1 MYPSAEAMNSGR
13 RPTRSDSAPMIGT
26 STTKATRQIVP
37 IHSAVARGI
46 FTMLVSQVV
55 R

>member
-1 MYPSAEAMNSGR
+1 MNNGR
-13 RPTRSDSAPMIGT
+13 RPMRSDSAPISGT
-26 STTKATRQIVP
+26 TMTKASRQVVP
-37 IHSAVARGI
+37 IQSAVLRGI